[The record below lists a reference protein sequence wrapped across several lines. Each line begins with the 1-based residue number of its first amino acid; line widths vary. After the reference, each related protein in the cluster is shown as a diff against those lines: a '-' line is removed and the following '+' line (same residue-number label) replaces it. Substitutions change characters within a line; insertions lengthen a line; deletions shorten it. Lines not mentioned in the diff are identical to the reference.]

1 MAEYLARRLTPGHDI
16 VFRSAGTGTQP
27 LVHPSSG
34 TVTVMA
40 ELGIDVAGHRSTS
53 VWEDGNAADVV
64 YALSAEHRDAMVVR
78 WPGRADDIHMLRP
91 DGGSI
96 DDPYGMELADY
107 RRSRDEIADAV
118 LARVETGWEA

>member
-1 MAEYLARRLTPGHDI
+1 MAEYLARQLTPGHGM
-16 VFRSAGTGTQP
+16 VFSSAGTGTHP
-27 LVHPSSG
+27 LAGRSSG

-40 ELGIDVAGHRSTS
+40 ELGIDLAGHRSRS
-53 VWEDGNAADVV
+53 VWENGDAADVI
-64 YALSAEHRDAMVVR
+64 YALSAEHHSALVAR
-78 WPGRADDIHMLRP
+78 WPGRADAIHMLRP

-118 LARVETGWEA
+118 RARVETGWEG

>member
-1 MAEYLARRLTPGHDI
+1 
-16 VFRSAGTGTQP
+16 
-27 LVHPSSG
+27 
-34 TVTVMA
+34 MA
-40 ELGIDVAGHRSTS
+40 ELGIDLAGHRSTS
-53 VWEDGNAADVV
+53 VWEDGNAPDVM

-96 DDPYGMELADY
+96 DDPYGMGLADY

-118 LARVETGWEA
+118 RARVETGWKG